1 MEIEIIETLLISP
14 SPPPPLHGSPIL
26 YPLSHLD
33 TDPNLNVSFRTLRLY
48 SPDKAPDADPS
59 RVISRALA
67 AALAAHHFLPFA
79 AALRRR
85 AADARLELRLPSAAA
100 GEEIGVPL
108 TRAATRIAIGG
119 LGAARVDSAFLDRLV
134 PEPGAVEGGPDGPAR
149 PLALQVTQFAC
160 GGFALGMCVHHAM
173 CDGAGATKFLCAV
186 ARLARG
192 LGGPPVD
199 PVWDRSTL
207 LGPRKPPRVELPRFN
222 EIFDFDERV
231 ASRGPYDAASRSG
244 ARMARE
250 CFHVSNTCAERLR
263 NRLVDES
270 PTGSRLT
277 TFEALSAFIWRARVR
292 TTGTGSNN
300 EIVKMVYSM
309 NISKILNPPL
319 PAGYWGNV
327 CVPAYVRLTAGE
339 LAEQPLLKTAVLIRE
354 SKRDVT
360 DEYVRSY
367 IDFQEL
373 NYARG
378 ITAGDRSPHSP
389 TGGGWDTPMSTSG
402 GAGPST
408 SCPSLGSCWGV
419 LRLAFFCLTVRRM
432 RGRTKDLECWCLC
445 RRNCCRALRWRWRR
459 CHVAKLFV

>member
-1 MEIEIIETLLISP
+1 
-14 SPPPPLHGSPIL
+14 
-26 YPLSHLD
+26 
-33 TDPNLNVSFRTLRLY
+33 
-48 SPDKAPDADPS
+48 
-59 RVISRALA
+59 
-67 AALAAHHFLPFA
+67 
-79 AALRRR
+79 
-85 AADARLELRLPSAAA
+85 
-100 GEEIGVPL
+100 
-108 TRAATRIAIGG
+108 
-119 LGAARVDSAFLDRLV
+119 
-134 PEPGAVEGGPDGPAR
+134 
-149 PLALQVTQFAC
+149 
-160 GGFALGMCVHHAM
+160 MCVHHAM

-244 ARMARE
+244 AHMARE

-309 NISKILNPPL
+309 NISKILNPLL

-339 LAEQPLLKTAVLIRE
+339 LAEQPLSKTAVLIRE

-378 ITAGDRSPHSP
+378 ITAGGSVAAFTDWRRLGHSEVDF
-389 TGGGWDTPMSTSG
+389 GWG
-402 GAGPST
+402 GARRHLA
-408 SCPSLGSCWGV
+408 SL
-419 LRLAFFCLTVRRM
+419 
-432 RGRTKDLECWCLC
+432 LE
-445 RRNCCRALRWRWRR
+445 
-459 CHVAKLFV
+459 VAGEC

>member
-1 MEIEIIETLLISP
+1 MAKMEIEIIETLLIPP
-14 SPPPPLHGSPIL
+14 SPPPPLQRSPSSTPFPTSTPTPTSTSASAPSASTPPTKPPTPTPPASSPAPSPPRSPP
-26 YPLSHLD
+26 PL
-33 TDPNLNVSFRTLRLY
+33 P
-48 SPDKAPDADPS
+48 P
-59 RVISRALA
+59 
-67 AALAAHHFLPFA
+67 
-79 AALRRR
+79 LRRR
-85 AADARLELRLPSAAA
+85 APPPRRRRTPRAPPPLRRRRRGDRRAPDARRDADRDRGFGRRSGRLGLPRPARARAGRGRGLARRACSALGAPGDA
-100 GEEIGVPL
+100 VRVRGVRARDVRPPRHVRRRGRHQVPL
-108 TRAATRIAIGG
+108 RRRPARARSRRTAGRPG
-119 LGAARVDSAFLDRLV
+119 LGPVH
-134 PEPGAVEGGPDGPAR
+134 PAR
-149 PLALQVTQFAC
+149 PAQA
-160 GGFALGMCVHHAM
+160 A
-173 CDGAGATKFLCAV
+173 
-186 ARLARG
+186 
-192 LGGPPVD
+192 P
-199 PVWDRSTL
+199 
-207 LGPRKPPRVELPRFN
+207 VELPRFN

-244 ARMARE
+244 DRMARE

-339 LAEQPLLKTAVLIRE
+339 LAEQPLSKTAVLIRE

-378 ITAGDRSPHSP
+378 ITAGGRSPHSP
-389 TGGGWDTPMSTSG
+389 TGGGWDTPTSTSG
-402 GAGPST
+402 GAG
-408 SCPSLGSCWGV
+408 
-419 LRLAFFCLTVRRM
+419 R
-432 RGRTKDLECWCLC
+432 
-445 RRNCCRALRWRWRR
+445 
-459 CHVAKLFV
+459 

>member
-33 TDPNLNVSFRTLRLY
+33 TDTNLNVSFRTLPLPRHL
-48 SPDKAPDADPS
+48 PRP
-59 RVISRALA
+59 RRRARRPP
-67 AALAAHHFLPFA
+67 LPP
-79 AALRRR
+79 LRRR

-108 TRAATRIAIGG
+108 TRAATRIAI
-119 LGAARVDSAFLDRLV
+119 AARVDSAFLDRLV

-339 LAEQPLLKTAVLIRE
+339 LAEQPLSKTAVLIRE

-378 ITAGDRSPHSP
+378 ITAGGSVAAFTDWRRLGHSEVDFGW
-389 TGGGWDTPMSTSG
+389 GGPVDTLPLSWKL
-402 GAGPST
+402 
-408 SCPSLGSCWGV
+408 LGSVETCFFMPYGATDERKDEGFRV
-419 LRLAFFCLTVRRM
+419 LVSLPEKSLPSFKVEMETLSCS
-432 RGRTKDLECWCLC
+432 
-445 RRNCCRALRWRWRR
+445 
-459 CHVAKLFV
+459 